1 MAFDVQAFGGAIV
14 TICIFSFKYFV
25 LFFFP
30 FNELIRGVRAQG
42 TQNAEIVARFE
53 RFEKTVVTLLSEKN
67 KQDNA
72 STNTDNTD
80 TCTNTSV
87 TSTDSS
93 SSNAINDNNTASTS
107 SNPASSLPKQAST
120 SPNTSSKA
128 TSSPLNPPS
137 SSSSSSSST
146 SCIPY
151 KSLKVKVNQIREQ
164 TNAAALD
171 LSDKIDHLKEE
182 NQALEAHIIALETQL
197 AEEKSK
203 ADSTYNIM
211 TNRIGMLERYVQ
223 NDTKLEDQRKHEI
236 QEAQLS
242 SQKNTD
248 LINERITTVE
258 EQLTN
263 SFQEFEDRRS
273 KEMQSFSVTFKS
285 LKKRYNDLKIELDQQ
300 AQLTAIQ
307 GKEITANAAIMKQT
321 LSSDVLASLGKS
333 VRDAMSFC
341 EGKSDQLEAERK
353 ALQGAMESTSEDLKM
368 LKERIVDL
376 ETEFDD
382 MRQEARNDLAKME
395 GKIMSTAQ
403 DIVDIA
409 QEMGTHY
416 HVLGLDGQPL
426 QQAARDV
433 TDEAF

>member
-1 MAFDVQAFGGAIV
+1 MDLA
-14 TICIFSFKYFV
+14 
-25 LFFFP
+25 
-30 FNELIRGVRAQG
+30 AQE
-42 TQNAEIVARFE
+42 TQNAEIVARLE
-53 RFEKTVVTLLSEKN
+53 SFEKAVVTLLSDKN
-67 KQDNA
+67 KQDSA
-72 STNTDNTD
+72 STNTDNTS

-87 TSTDSS
+87 SNTDSS
-93 SSNAINDNNTASTS
+93 SSNARNDNNTAS
-107 SNPASSLPKQAST
+107 SLSKQAST
-120 SPNTSSKA
+120 SPNASSKA
-128 TSSPLNPPS
+128 TPSPLNPS
-137 SSSSSSSST
+137 SSSSSFSSSST
-146 SCIPY
+146 SYIPY

-171 LSDKIDHLKEE
+171 LSDKIDNLKEE
-182 NQALEAHIIALETQL
+182 NQAFKAHIIALETQL

-211 TNRIGMLERYVQ
+211 ANRIGMLERYVQ
-223 NDTKLEDQRKHEI
+223 NDTKLEDQKKREI
-236 QEAQLS
+236 QEVQLS

-248 LINERITTVE
+248 LINKRITTVE
-258 EQLTN
+258 EQLTR

-300 AQLTAIQ
+300 AELTAIQ
-307 GKEITANAAIMKQT
+307 GKEITANAATIKQT
-321 LSSDVLASLGKS
+321 LSSDALTSLGKI
-333 VRDAMSFC
+333 VRDAMCFC
-341 EGKSDQLEAERK
+341 EGMSNQLEAERK

-395 GKIMSTAQ
+395 GKIMSMAQ
-403 DIVDIA
+403 DTVDIA

-416 HVLGLDGQPL
+416 NVLGLDGKPI

-433 TDEAF
+433 TEEAF